1 MTASSS
7 IDPKAVGLKVGIEV
21 HQQLATKKK
30 LFCSCPIVKSET
42 LPLQFERR
50 LRPTQSELGHIDPAA
65 VFEFAKGRSN
75 VYRWNPES
83 SCLVEADE
91 EPPHKMNEEAIDTSI
106 LIAQLLHSNVVDE
119 IHVMRKIV
127 IDGSN
132 TSGFQ
137 RTAVIALGGELS
149 VEGEEVGVQTVTLE
163 EMKAAVDAARILGED
178 ARSRFFALDR
188 LGVPLVEISLDPIMG
203 TPEQVEKAAL
213 YLGRALRST
222 GRVARG
228 LGTIRQDLN
237 ISTTGGSVVEV
248 KGVQKLNLL
257 AKVIGYELT
266 RQVGLVKIAAEI
278 KKRGIR
284 RVRCATKD
292 VTDLFRSAT
301 SKLLSKSVKSGE
313 RVICVSAEGLAGLLG
328 YEPYEGIR
336 LGKELAE
343 IARANSLG
351 GVIHSDE
358 FARQG
363 VSKAEAEE
371 LEKAMGTGKGSAF
384 VLVAGDESRANGTAA
399 LLETR
404 LGQALE
410 GVPGETR
417 AATDEGET
425 RYMRP
430 RPGPARMYPETD
442 VPEIV
447 VSPRRKERLFEEVPV
462 PWGEKVKEYEKKYSL
477 SSEMA
482 LQVYDSEFAP
492 TFERLAQ
499 GTHLSPSVIA
509 TILVETP
516 VRLTREGI
524 REEKIGEEVLVE
536 LVHAIDDGNVAKE
549 AAPDILRVIGEGG
562 AASVEEA
569 AKSLKLKRL
578 GPAELGRIIDEV
590 VRKNRSMILS
600 KGEDAFSPL
609 MGEVM
614 KEVRG
619 RVDGQLV
626 GEALRLR
633 LRERGK
639 GKG

>member
-1 MTASSS
+1 MEGSS

-30 LFCSCPIVKSET
+30 LFCSCPIMKSET
-42 LPLQFERR
+42 LPRQFERR
-50 LRPTQSELGHIDPAA
+50 LRPTQSELGHVDPAA

-83 SCLVEADE
+83 SCLVDADD
-91 EPPHKMNEEAIDTSI
+91 EPPHMMNEEAIDTSI
-106 LIAQLLHSNVVDE
+106 LIAHLLHSDVVDE

-137 RTAVIALGGELS
+137 RTAVISLGGELS

-163 EMKAAVDAARILGED
+163 EDAARILGED
-178 ARSRFFALDR
+178 ARSRLFALDR
-188 LGVPLVEISLDPIMG
+188 LGVPLVEISLEPIMG
-203 TPEQVEKAAL
+203 PPEQVEKAAL

-222 GRVARG
+222 GGVARG

-237 ISTTGGSVVEV
+237 ISTMGGSVVEV
-248 KGVQKLNLL
+248 KGVQRLNLL
-257 AKVIGYELT
+257 TKVIGYEIT
-266 RQVGLVKIAAEI
+266 RQVGLGRIAAEI

-292 VTDLFRSAT
+292 VTEIFRLAT
-301 SKLLSKSVKSGE
+301 SKLLSESVESGG
-313 RVICVSAEGLAGLLG
+313 RVICVSAEGLAGLLAF
-328 YEPYEGIR
+328 EPYPGIR

-363 VSKAEAEE
+363 ISKAEAGD
-371 LEKAMGTGKGSAF
+371 LEKAMGSGKGSAF
-384 VLVAGDESRANGTAA
+384 VLVAGEESKAKGAAA
-399 LLETR
+399 LIVTR
-404 LGQALE
+404 LGQAVE

-417 AATDEGET
+417 APTEEGET

-442 VPEIV
+442 IPEIV
-447 VSPRRKERLFEEVPV
+447 VSPRRKERLFEAVPV
-462 PWGEKVKEYEKKYSL
+462 PWREKVKEYERKYSL
-477 SSEMA
+477 SPELA
-482 LQVYDSEFAP
+482 LKVYDSEFAHA
-492 TFERLAQ
+492 FERLAQ
-499 GTHLSPSVIA
+499 GTHLTPSLIA
-509 TILVETP
+509 TLLVEMP
-516 VRLTREGI
+516 VRLSREGI
-524 REEKIGEEVLVE
+524 DEEKIGEELLEE
-536 LVHAIDDGNVAKE
+536 LIHAIDQGKIAKE
-549 AAPDILRVIGEGG
+549 AAPDLLRMVGEGK
-562 AASVEEA
+562 AASVDEA
-569 AKSLKLKRL
+569 AKGLRLKRL
-578 GPAELGRIIDEV
+578 SSAELGRIIEEV

-600 KGEDAFSPL
+600 KGEAAFSPL

-633 LRERGK
+633 LRQRGK
-639 GKG
+639 SKG